1 MIVVDEI
8 KEGFKIMLHPVQAT
22 KNARGIKDSLKFYY
36 KLSIVPWVLY
46 IIFLTISLA
55 NVGAASALILGI
67 FSAILIFWV
76 FIPVSFF
83 ISALIYHAFG
93 KLFRVFKNGYAS
105 TFNATV
111 YGTVPSILFMWLAAV
126 YILSFL
132 SIVFAIWSLVVLII
146 ALSNSQNTTRL
157 RAFVVVIIPLIIILA
172 VMLAALFAFAFGAFS
187 PTNIIS
193 NYCIASSGYYCSNLN
208 YSSSTNKINFI
219 FGQNTGYPFKSWA
232 IAYAPNNATQSA
244 TGLPDVEFIKVSNAP
259 LNLGQIIQ
267 VSLPAS
273 SASHVNIGTQ
283 AQGSIW
289 ICYSLNSTITPG
301 IGSCTASSG
310 APDYAKVATLLVNA
324 K

>member
-36 KLSIVPWVLY
+36 KLSILPWVLY
-46 IIFLTISLA
+46 VIFFTISLA
-55 NVGAASALILGI
+55 SVGAASALILGI

-111 YGTVPSILFMWLAAV
+111 YGTVPSILFMWLAAIYLLGV
-126 YILSFL
+126 L
-132 SIVFAIWSLVVLII
+132 SIVFAFWSLVVLII
-146 ALSNSQNTTRL
+146 ALSNSQNTTKL

-172 VMLAALFAFAFGAFS
+172 VLFAYEFS
-187 PTNIIS
+187 VLPSASSIS
-193 NYCIASSGYYCSNLN
+193 SFCIPNSGYYCSNLT
-208 YSSSTNKINFI
+208 YSNSTNKINFI
-219 FGQNTGYPFKSWA
+219 FDQSTGYQFKSWA
-232 IAYAPNNATQSA
+232 IAYAPYNATLSN

-259 LNLGQIIQ
+259 LNSGQIIQ
-267 VSLPAS
+267 VSIPAS
-273 SASHVNIGTQ
+273 SASHVNTGVQ
-283 AQGSIW
+283 AQGNIW

-301 IGSCTASSG
+301 IGNCTASSG
-310 APDYAKVATLLVNA
+310 APHYVKVATLLVSA

>member
-172 VMLAALFAFAFGAFS
+172 VLFAYEFGVFS
-187 PTNIIS
+187 PVSINTSSFCLPS
-193 NYCIASSGYYCSNLN
+193 NGYYYCSNLT
-208 YSSSTNKINFI
+208 YSSSTNKINLT
-219 FGQNTGYPFKSWA
+219 FGQNTGYSFKSWA
-232 IAYAPNNATQSA
+232 IAYAPYNATQSA

-259 LNLGQIIQ
+259 LNLGQIIR
-267 VSLPAS
+267 VSIPVS
-273 SASHVNIGTQ
+273 SASHVNTGTQ

-310 APDYAKVATLLVNA
+310 APDYAKVATLSVSA